1 MNSVMQKTSPI
12 RPRDAS
18 SLVIYKQQNN
28 SLRVLMGKRAK
39 AHRFLPNVFVF
50 PGGRVDTADHQM
62 QAHRPLPSQT
72 ATLLSNS
79 GASPHGI
86 ACAAVR
92 ETHEETGL
100 AIGPLKEGQLQPDLS
115 NLKYLARAIT
125 PVHNPIRFN
134 ARFLM
139 IEAEHATGELAGSG
153 ELLHLQWFDIDDAL
167 AMPLVDVTEFVLL
180 ELKNR
185 LNTAFFDDRV
195 TPLFT
200 YRNGKPVIRR
210 ISHTH

>member
-1 MNSVMQKTSPI
+1 MNNAMPTTNPI

-18 SLVIYKQQNN
+18 SLVIYKQRQG
-28 SLRVLMGKRAK
+28 SLHVLMGKRAK

-62 QAHRPLPSQT
+62 AAHRPLPAQT
-72 ATLLSNS
+72 AQLLNNPGS
-79 GASPHGI
+79 SPHGI

-100 AIGPLKEGQLQPDLS
+100 TIGPLKDGLLRPDLS
-115 NLKYLARAIT
+115 NLQYLARAIT
-125 PVHNPIRFN
+125 PTRNPIRFN
-134 ARFLM
+134 TRFLM
-139 IEAEHATGELAGSG
+139 IDAEYTAGELAGSG
-153 ELLHLQWFDIDDAL
+153 ELLHLQWFEISDAL
-167 AMPLVDVTEFVLL
+167 AMPLVDVTEFVLI

-185 LNTAFFDDRV
+185 LNTPSFDDRV
-195 TPLFT
+195 APLFT

-210 ISHTH
+210 ISGTT